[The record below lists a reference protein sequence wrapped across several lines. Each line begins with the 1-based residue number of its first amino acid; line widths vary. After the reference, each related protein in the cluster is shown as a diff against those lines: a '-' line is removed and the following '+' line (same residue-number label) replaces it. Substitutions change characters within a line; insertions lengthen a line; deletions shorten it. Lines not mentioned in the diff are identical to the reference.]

1 VSRNNIEP
9 PRWSPFAAAGEV
21 IFYFANPLIDH
32 CRLSRVDFTAQY
44 FFFRRE
50 NLFLLLHFANGRPPK
65 RKRDGV
71 NSKLASL

>member
-44 FFFRRE
+44 FFRRE
-50 NLFLLLHFANGRPPK
+50 NLFLLLLLFANGRPPK